1 MKTHLLIGIIFL
13 TLFSSKTNAQSAI
26 INSQIETKKSE
37 NMKQIFIDKFIVPEK
52 SKQEFLQRLNINRNF
67 IKNLNGFIKDEAYER
82 TDEHGNLI
90 FMTIAVWENEAVLKK
105 AKEAAQASYKK
116 EGFDITEMFTRLN
129 ITMDRN
135 IYKES
140 VKP

>member
-1 MKTHLLIGIIFL
+1 MKTHLLIAIIVL
-13 TLFSSKTNAQSAI
+13 ALFSSKTNAQSAT
-26 INSQIETKKSE
+26 INSHLETKKSE

-52 SKQEFLQRLNINRNF
+52 SKQEFLERVNINRNF

-82 TDEHGNLI
+82 TDEHGNFI

-105 AKEAAQASYKK
+105 AKEAVQSSYKK
-116 EGFDITEMFTRLN
+116 EGFDIAEMFARLK

-140 VKP
+140 AKP

>member
-13 TLFSSKTNAQSAI
+13 TLFSSKTNAQLAI

-37 NMKQIFIDKFIVPEK
+37 NMKQILIDKFIVPEK
-52 SKQEFLQRLNINRNF
+52 SKQEFLQRVNINRNF

-105 AKEAAQASYKK
+105 AKEAVQASYKK
-116 EGFDITEMFTRLN
+116 EGFDIPEMFTRLN